1 MNKKIQNGFTLI
13 EIMIVVAIIGV
24 LAAIAIPQYGDY
36 TSRSRAAG
44 AAAEIT
50 TLKSALTVCLAE
62 YGNTIT
68 NCNSLAKIGYVG
80 GFNITSNITTVPTIN
95 NISGAIATTTGA
107 TTSSGTKLTYT
118 LTPTLGGTTTNMV
131 WTASVGIGTI
141 CDAVRGL
148 KSGHG
153 GCP

>member
-1 MNKKIQNGFTLI
+1 MKKKNQSGFTLI
-13 EIMIVVAIIGV
+13 ELMIVVAIIGI
-24 LAAIAIPQYGDY
+24 LSAIAIPQYSNY

-68 NCNSLAKIGYVG
+68 NCNSLVKIGYTG
-80 GFNITSNITTVPTIN
+80 GFTITSNITTVPTIDN
-95 NISGAIATTTGA
+95 TTGA
-107 TTSSGTKLTYT
+107 IETTSGATTQAGTKLTYT
-118 LTPTLGGTTTNMV
+118 LTPTLSGTSTNMV
-131 WTASVGIGTI
+131 WTATAGVGTI

-148 KSGHG
+148 KPGHG
-153 GCP
+153 SCP